1 MRFQFH
7 EFFYFQVRRN
17 NHLKFGRYHQHL
29 HELLEMDL
37 SPLDYMLKKFP
48 EIKDRDEMRKI
59 VGRYGLTGKQQ
70 VLYHTSSEVE
80 IG

>member
-1 MRFQFH
+1 
-7 EFFYFQVRRN
+7 
-17 NHLKFGRYHQHL
+17 
-29 HELLEMDL
+29 MDL